1 MENEYRLPLEDRV
14 MPDPKLPEKRG
25 HKKISAP
32 AMIGIVA
39 GALTLCYVVIC
50 TVAALRQTVYPHTTL
65 LGVDMGGLT
74 VEEAAEKW
82 KKEGKTA
89 YDGNRIALVEE
100 TGRELTTVSLAELG
114 TSVSTKEAARSA
126 YAAGRES
133 NFFGN
138 GYRFMRSWFALS
150 KAQPELTTEKT
161 VFTEKV
167 ADIVN
172 SVSNT
177 VVEGKFEVLSED
189 GKAAGLYLTKPKAGQ
204 RIDEKKL
211 RSSLENA
218 LEGRQDA
225 VLCQFETVTPDP
237 LDIDAIYKE
246 LQGEKAEARYI
257 KSSGKII
264 PSRVGVTFDVEK
276 VKAQINKAKD
286 GETILADAQVAFPRV
301 TTEMLEQGLFRDVLG
316 TYTTKVS
323 GTSTRIHNVYLAAQK
338 IDGHIYN
345 PGETFRYNATVGE
358 RTEAGGFGAAPA
370 YVGGKTVDSV
380 GGGICQVSSTLY
392 YATLLANLQIVT
404 RYCHQ
409 FVPGYIT
416 WGCDATVSWGFPDF
430 AFRNNTDYPIQ
441 IVTEWEDNQL
451 TVTILGTKVDDTYVE
466 ITNAVL
472 SSTPWETVYEI
483 NEEME
488 PGSAPVEVQTPY
500 TGYLVKT
507 YRNVY
512 AGDGTLISSTFEAT
526 SDYEKRDQI
535 YEVDRQTYEEMF
547 GTKPTATQTSLT
559 KPAEEPAA

>member
-1 MENEYRLPLEDRV
+1 MENENRLPLVDRV
-14 MPDPKLPEKRG
+14 APDPKLPEKRDR
-25 HKKISAP
+25 KKLSAP
-32 AMIGIVA
+32 AIIGIVA
-39 GALTLCYVVIC
+39 GALALCYAAIC

-82 KKEGKTA
+82 KKECKAA

-114 TSVSTKEAARSA
+114 ADVSEKEAARAA
-126 YAAGRES
+126 YAVGREG
-133 NFFGN
+133 NFFRN
-138 GYRFMRSWFALS
+138 GVSLVGSWFGSA
-150 KAQPELTTEKT
+150 KAQPEMTIRQT

-167 ADIVN
+167 TEIVDT
-172 SVSNT
+172 VDNT
-177 VVEGKFEVLSED
+177 VVEGGFEILSEGD
-189 GKAAGLYLTKPKAGQ
+189 KAAGLYLTKPKAGQ
-204 RIDEKKL
+204 RIEKKAL
-211 RSSLENA
+211 RTGLEHA
-218 LEGRQDA
+218 MKGGQDA
-225 VLCQFETVTPDP
+225 VECQFETVTPAP
-237 LDIDAIYKE
+237 LDVDGIYRE

-257 KSSGKII
+257 KGSGEII
-264 PSRVGVTFDVEK
+264 PSRVGVTFDVKK
-276 VKAQINKAKD
+276 VKEQLSKAKD
-286 GETILADAQVAFPRV
+286 GETVLADAQVAFPTV

-323 GTSTRIHNVYLAAQK
+323 GTSVRIHNVYLAAQK
-338 IDGHIYN
+338 INGKIYN

-409 FVPGYIT
+409 FAPGYIT

-441 IVTEWEDNQL
+441 IVTEWEDNEL

-472 SSTPWETVYEI
+472 SSTPWETVYEV
-483 NEEME
+483 NDEME
-488 PGSAPVEVQTPY
+488 PGSEPVEVQTPY

-526 SDYEKRDQI
+526 SDYEKRDRI
-535 YEVDRQTYEEMF
+535 FEVDRQTYEAMLKE
-547 GTKPTATQTSLT
+547 KDTATSLT
-559 KPAEEPAA
+559 EPAEEPAA

>member
-1 MENEYRLPLEDRV
+1 MENENRLPLVDRV
-14 MPDPKLPEKRG
+14 APDPKLPEKSDR
-25 HKKISAP
+25 KKLSAP
-32 AMIGIVA
+32 AIIGIVA
-39 GALTLCYVVIC
+39 GALALCYAAIC

-82 KKEGKTA
+82 KKECKAA

-114 TSVSTKEAARSA
+114 ADVSEKEAARAA
-126 YAAGRES
+126 YAVGREG
-133 NFFGN
+133 NFFRN
-138 GYRFMRSWFALS
+138 GVSLVGSWFGSA
-150 KAQPELTTEKT
+150 KAQPEMTIRQT

-167 ADIVN
+167 TELVDTVD
-172 SVSNT
+172 NT
-177 VVEGKFEVLSED
+177 VVEGGFEILSEGD
-189 GKAAGLYLTKPKAGQ
+189 KAAGLYLTKPKAGQ
-204 RIDEKKL
+204 RIEKKAL
-211 RSSLENA
+211 RTGLEHA
-218 LEGRQDA
+218 MKGGQDA
-225 VLCQFETVTPDP
+225 VECQFETVTPAP
-237 LDIDAIYKE
+237 LDVDGIYRE
-246 LQGEKAEARYI
+246 LQGTKAEARYD
-257 KSSGKII
+257 KGSGKIF
-264 PSRVGVTFDVEK
+264 PSRVGVTFDVKK
-276 VKAQINKAKD
+276 VKEQLSKAKD
-286 GETILADAQVAFPRV
+286 GETVLADAQVAFPTV

-323 GTSTRIHNVYLAAQK
+323 GTSVRIHNVYLAAQK
-338 IDGHIYN
+338 INGKIYN

-409 FVPGYIT
+409 FAPGYIT

-441 IVTEWEDNQL
+441 IVTEWEDNEL

-472 SSTPWETVYEI
+472 SSTPWETVYEV
-483 NEEME
+483 NDEME
-488 PGSAPVEVQTPY
+488 PGSEPVEVQTPY

-526 SDYEKRDQI
+526 SDYEKRDRI
-535 YEVDRQTYEEMF
+535 FEVDRQTYEAMLKE
-547 GTKPTATQTSLT
+547 KDTATSLT
-559 KPAEEPAA
+559 EPAEKPAA

>member
-32 AMIGIVA
+32 AMIGIAA
-39 GALTLCYVVIC
+39 GALVLCYVVIC
-50 TVAALRQTVYPHTTL
+50 TVAALRQTVYPHTML

-74 VEEAAEKW
+74 VEEVAEKW
-82 KKEGKTA
+82 KKECKTA
-89 YDGNRIALVEE
+89 YDGNGIALVEE

-114 TSVSTKEAARSA
+114 ADVSEKEAARAA
-126 YAAGRES
+126 YAVGREG
-133 NFFGN
+133 NFFRN
-138 GYRFMRSWFALS
+138 GFSLARSWFGTA
-150 KAQPELTTEKT
+150 KAQPEMTIRQT

-167 ADIVN
+167 TELVDTVD
-172 SVSNT
+172 NT
-177 VVEGKFEVLSED
+177 VVEGGFEILSEGD
-189 GKAAGLYLTKPKAGQ
+189 KAAGLYLTKPKAGQ
-204 RIDEKKL
+204 RIEEKAL
-211 RSSLENA
+211 RSSLESA
-218 LEGRQDA
+218 IKGGQDA
-225 VLCQFETVTPDP
+225 VECQFETVTPAP
-237 LDIDAIYKE
+237 LDIDGIYRE
-246 LQGEKAEARYI
+246 LQGTKAEARYD
-257 KSSGKII
+257 KGSGKIF
-264 PSRVGVTFDVEK
+264 PSRVGVTFDVKK
-276 VKAQINKAKD
+276 VKEQLSKAKD
-286 GETILADAQVAFPRV
+286 GETVLADAQVAFPTV

-323 GTSTRIHNVYLAAQK
+323 GTSVRIHNVYLAAQK
-338 IDGHIYN
+338 INGKIYN

-409 FVPGYIT
+409 FAPGYIT

-441 IVTEWEDNQL
+441 IITEWEDNEL

-472 SSTPWETVYEI
+472 SSTPWETVYEV

-488 PGSAPVEVQTPY
+488 PGSEPVEVQTPY

-535 YEVDRQTYEEMF
+535 FEVDRQTYEEMF
-547 GTKPTATQTSLT
+547 KAKATATSLT
-559 KPAEEPAA
+559 ELAEEPAA

>member
-14 MPDPKLPEKRG
+14 MPDPKLPEKRD
-25 HKKISAP
+25 HKKLSVP
-32 AMIGIVA
+32 AMMGIAA
-39 GALTLCYVVIC
+39 GALALCYVVIC
-50 TVAALRQTVYPHTTL
+50 TVAALRQTVYPHTML

-74 VEEAAEKW
+74 VEEVAEKW
-82 KKEGKTA
+82 KKECKTA
-89 YDGNRIALVEE
+89 YDGNGIALVEE

-114 TSVSTKEAARSA
+114 ADVSEKEAARAA
-126 YAAGRES
+126 YAVGREG
-133 NFFGN
+133 NFFRN
-138 GYRFMRSWFALS
+138 GFSLIGSWFGAS
-150 KAQPELTTEKT
+150 KAQPEMTIRQT

-167 ADIVN
+167 TELVDTVD
-172 SVSNT
+172 NT
-177 VVEGKFEVLSED
+177 VVEGGFEILSEGD
-189 GKAAGLYLTKPKAGQ
+189 KAAGLYLTKPKAGQ
-204 RIDEKKL
+204 RIEKKAL
-211 RSSLENA
+211 CSSLESA
-218 LEGRQDA
+218 IKGGQDA
-225 VLCQFETVTPDP
+225 VECQFETVTPAP
-237 LDIDAIYKE
+237 LDVDGIYRE
-246 LQGEKAEARYI
+246 LQGEKAEARYD
-257 KSSGKII
+257 KGSGKIF
-264 PSRVGVTFDVEK
+264 PSRVGVTFDVKK
-276 VKAQINKAKD
+276 VKEQLSKAKD
-286 GETILADAQVAFPRV
+286 GETVLADAQVAFPTV

-323 GTSTRIHNVYLAAQK
+323 GTSVRIHNVYLAAQK
-338 IDGHIYN
+338 INGKIYN

-409 FVPGYIT
+409 FAPGYIT

-441 IVTEWEDNQL
+441 IITEWEDNEL

-472 SSTPWETVYEI
+472 SSTPWETVYEV
-483 NEEME
+483 NDEME
-488 PGSAPVEVQTPY
+488 PGSEPVEVQTPY

-526 SDYEKRDQI
+526 SDYEKRNQI
-535 YEVDRQTYEEMF
+535 FEVDRQTYEEMF
-547 GTKPTATQTSLT
+547 KAKATATSLT